1 MALKGKRDP
10 VPLVAV
16 AWDGAPV
23 EAPAAAPVETPPP
36 VDARLAARSGD
47 ADAARSIFVL
57 DLGLGPRGLRVAAVD
72 GPGDKGPVRAYAE
85 PGLDLA
91 GLDALAGRFAAYLD
105 GDADAGTYADGLEAA
120 GRELF
125 DTALSDRAR
134 RHLRETGC
142 HYLRLHLDDAL
153 AHLPWELAHDGTAC
167 LGRRFAVG
175 RVVETRSD
183 EGEGSVIAYRP
194 GTGHA
199 LVVSDPTGDLPE
211 ARREGEAVAGLYRE
225 GFGGEVRHLAG
236 PVTREALLAA
246 LPGCRILHFAGHVI
260 RGGADADGGFQL
272 ADGLLPA
279 SAIAQA
285 VGSAPPELVFANG
298 CHGGGDRAFTEGARR
313 AGSVAASLL
322 LGGVGHFLGPLG
334 RVPDADAL
342 VLRPALPRGDPRRPA
357 LRRGGAPGPGG
368 PPGRPAPRLRPLP
381 LLRRAAQRP
390 RSGPGPAPGRGHPV
404 VPAPGDPRGG
414 HRRDGGGG
422 PGGPGDPGAQGD
434 GPPDRGGPGD
444 RRGGGGGGAVAHPAP
459 GHPEARGA
467 TGAHREAGP
476 APGPGEAGAP
486 AAEGRPPHRPGDR
499 RRPPLQEPHRHPTLQ
514 PLAEGLTESV
524 ITGFAGAQGI
534 HLVEHVQIG
543 ADVHYQEWTHSK
555 YVDPATRARIGKIVG
570 CEVVVLGGYQKA
582 GHVLRATARLVRVD
596 TGEILAAVEVER
608 PQAKVFA
615 LQDAVAK
622 ALRGDLPAVEKVMR
636 P

>member
-1 MALKGKRDP
+1 MPGPSDSGDLERLIAEREDIERRLREHHARRLGILFSDIVGSTEIFERQGDIAGLALVRRHNALLFPVVEGHRGRVVKTIGDAILAVFDDPADGVRCAVAMQQALARARQTDPAAAPIHIRVGVHAGEAMLDGGDVFGDAVNTAARVVGQAGGDEVLVSQALFDALPAGHGLDGRPRGAVALKGKRDP

-16 AWDGAPV
+16 AWDGAP
-23 EAPAAAPVETPPP
+23 AAPPPA
-36 VDARLAARSGD
+36 DARLAAPSGD
-47 ADAARSIFVL
+47 ADADRPIFVL

-91 GLDALAGRFAAYLD
+91 GLDALAGHFAAYLD

-167 LGRRFAVG
+167 LGGRFAVG

-279 SAIAQA
+279 SAIAHA

-298 CHGGGDRAFTEGARR
+298 CHGGGDRAFTDGARR

-342 VLRPALPRGDPRRPA
+342 AFA
-357 LRRGGAPGPGG
+357 LRFHEVILAGQPYGEAVRLAREALQANRRLAFARYLFYGE
-368 PPGRPAPRLRPLP
+368 PRSALE
-381 LLRRAAQRP
+381 
-390 RSGPGPAPGRGHPV
+390 SGPGPAPGRGHPV

-414 HRRDGGGG
+414 HR
-422 PGGPGDPGAQGD
+422 
-434 GPPDRGGPGD
+434 
-444 RRGGGGGGAVAHPAP
+444 
-459 GHPEARGA
+459 
-467 TGAHREAGP
+467 
-476 APGPGEAGAP
+476 
-486 AAEGRPPHRPGDR
+486 
-499 RRPPLQEPHRHPTLQ
+499 
-514 PLAEGLTESV
+514 
-524 ITGFAGAQGI
+524 
-534 HLVEHVQIG
+534 
-543 ADVHYQEWTHSK
+543 
-555 YVDPATRARIGKIVG
+555 
-570 CEVVVLGGYQKA
+570 
-582 GHVLRATARLVRVD
+582 
-596 TGEILAAVEVER
+596 
-608 PQAKVFA
+608 
-615 LQDAVAK
+615 
-622 ALRGDLPAVEKVMR
+622 
-636 P
+636 